1 MKNKM
6 MKKRILIV
14 DDDPDILV
22 TYKKGLEESGLFEVD
37 TFTDPEETLSN
48 FKNGLYDFLIIDI
61 RLPKMDGFE
70 LYDKMKAIDNK
81 VRICFITAYEV
92 NYRALRQVFPEPKL
106 ECFIQKPIEL
116 GKLVERIKSELEQ

>member
-1 MKNKM
+1 MNNKM
-6 MKKRILIV
+6 IKKRILIV
-14 DDDPDILV
+14 DDDADILT

-81 VRICFITAYEV
+81 VKICFITAYEV

-106 ECFIQKPIEL
+106 ECFIQKPIEIV
-116 GKLVERIKSELEQ
+116 KLVERIKSELEQ

>member
-14 DDDPDILV
+14 DDDPDILT

-48 FKNGLYDFLIIDI
+48 FKSGLYDFLIIDI

-106 ECFIQKPIEL
+106 ECYIQKPIEI
-116 GKLVERIKSELEQ
+116 GKLVERIKSELE

>member
-6 MKKRILIV
+6 IKKRILIV
-14 DDDPDILV
+14 DDDPDILT

-37 TFTDPEETLSN
+37 TFTDPEEMLSN

-81 VRICFITAYEV
+81 VKICFITAYEI

-106 ECFIQKPIEL
+106 ECFIQKPIEI

>member
-6 MKKRILIV
+6 IKKRILIV
-14 DDDPDILV
+14 DDDPDILT

-37 TFTDPEETLSN
+37 TFTDTEETLSN

-81 VRICFITAYEV
+81 VKICFITAYEI

-106 ECFIQKPIEL
+106 ECFIQKPIEI

>member
-14 DDDPDILV
+14 DDDADILT

-81 VRICFITAYEV
+81 VKICFITAYEV

-106 ECFIQKPIEL
+106 ECFIQKPIEIS
-116 GKLVERIKSELEQ
+116 KLVERIKSELEQ

>member
-14 DDDPDILV
+14 DDDPDILT
-22 TYKKGLEESGLFEVD
+22 TYEKGLEESGLFEVD

-81 VRICFITAYEV
+81 VKICFITAYEI

-106 ECFIQKPIEL
+106 ECFIQKPIEI

>member
-14 DDDPDILV
+14 DDDADILT

-81 VRICFITAYEV
+81 VKICFITAYEI

-106 ECFIQKPIEL
+106 ECFIQKPIEI

>member
-14 DDDPDILV
+14 DDDPDILT

-37 TFTDPEETLSN
+37 TFIDPEETLSN
-48 FKNGLYDFLIIDI
+48 FKKGLYDFLIIDI

-81 VRICFITAYEV
+81 VKICFITAYEI

-106 ECFIQKPIEL
+106 ECFIQKPIEI

>member
-1 MKNKM
+1 MI
-6 MKKRILIV
+6 KKRILIV
-14 DDDPDILV
+14 DDDPDILT

-37 TFTDPEETLSN
+37 TFTDPEEMLSN

-81 VRICFITAYEV
+81 VKICFITAYEI

-106 ECFIQKPIEL
+106 ECFIQKPIEI

>member
-1 MKNKM
+1 MI
-6 MKKRILIV
+6 KKRILIV
-14 DDDPDILV
+14 DDDPDILT

-37 TFTDPEETLSN
+37 TFTDPEEILSN
-48 FKNGLYDFLIIDI
+48 FKKGLYDFLIIDI

-81 VRICFITAYEV
+81 VKICFITAYEI

-106 ECFIQKPIEL
+106 ECFIQKPIEI

>member
-1 MKNKM
+1 

-14 DDDPDILV
+14 DDDADILT

-70 LYDKMKAIDNK
+70 LCDKMKAIDNK
-81 VRICFITAYEV
+81 VKICFITAYEI

-106 ECFIQKPIEL
+106 ECFIQKPIEI

>member
-1 MKNKM
+1 

-14 DDDPDILV
+14 DDDADILT

-48 FKNGLYDFLIIDI
+48 FKEGLYDFLIIDI

-81 VRICFITAYEV
+81 VKICFITAYEI

-106 ECFIQKPIEL
+106 ECFIQKPIEI

>member
-14 DDDPDILV
+14 DDDADILT

-48 FKNGLYDFLIIDI
+48 FKEGLYDFLIIDI

-81 VRICFITAYEV
+81 VKICFITAYEI

-106 ECFIQKPIEL
+106 ECFIQKPIEI

>member
-14 DDDPDILV
+14 DDDPDILT

-37 TFTDPEETLSN
+37 TFTDPEEMLSN

-81 VRICFITAYEV
+81 VKICFITAYEI

-106 ECFIQKPIEL
+106 ECFIQKPIEI